1 MASAALTVMGAG
13 VFGLAV
19 AWEAARRGARVRVVE
34 AVRVGAGAS
43 GGLVGAL
50 APHAP
55 DSWDDARAFQRDSL
69 LLAPGFWAGVAA
81 AGGVDPG
88 FGAVGRLAPLA
99 DDRAVAQARARAAA
113 AARHWPGARCEVVAA
128 TGAPWEPVSPSGL
141 MLRDTLTAR
150 VDPRRALAAL
160 AAAVRARGGEITE
173 GAGGPGPDPDPGAVL
188 GPVVWATGA
197 AGLAALAAGRGEKGQ
212 AARLALAAPPGTPLL
227 QGRGLWVVPH
237 ADGTV
242 AVGSTAE
249 ADWGQDGPDAR
260 LDAVLD
266 RAAALVPALRGAAV
280 IDRWAGIR
288 PRSAT
293 RRVVLGAWPGRPGHF
308 VANGGFKTGFGLAPL
323 AARLTVDLVLE
334 GQDRLPGW
342 TRLPV
347 AG

>member
-55 DSWDDARAFQRDSL
+55 DSWDDTRAFQRDSL

-99 DDRAVAQARARAAA
+99 DDRAVAQARVRAAA
-113 AARHWPGARCEVVAA
+113 AARHWPDALCAVVAA
-128 TGAPWEPVSPSGL
+128 TGAPWEPESPSGL

-160 AAAVRARGGEITE
+160 AAAVRALGGEITE
-173 GAGGPGPDPDPGAVL
+173 GGAGPDPVA

-197 AGLAALAAGRGEKGQ
+197 AGLSALAAGRGEKGQ
-212 AARLALAAPPGTPLL
+212 AARLAVAAPPGTPLV

-242 AVGSTAE
+242 AVGSTSE
-249 ADWGQDGPDAR
+249 ADWAQDGPDAR

-266 RAAALVPALRGAAV
+266 RAVALVPALRGAAV

-293 RRVVLGAWPGRPGHF
+293 RQVLLGAWPGRPGHF

-323 AARLTVDLVLE
+323 VARLTVDLVLQ
-334 GQDRLPGW
+334 GQDRVPGW
-342 TRLPV
+342 ARLPV
-347 AG
+347 PG